1 MPIQNVNINNVSM
14 DYFLR
19 GTEAAKPKNAP
30 QVPQEAQAGANA
42 VVAPELEA
50 AGKMVSQLDVLLMKD
65 AKNSTKS
72 LSGKQIN
79 RTFQKLVSD
88 GALSADSLK
97 LLAKTAD
104 TAKNTLK
111 ELDKFTGKQLA
122 EAFDK
127 NGNFDASTKVGKAI
141 AAAVKSQ
148 EDLSDLLAQ
157 LGKSLY
163 AMSCNEEKIRQ
174 ANPRFDLACQMRDF
188 ALHLAA
194 QGENADPNVKA
205 ILKAKVDELL
215 PRQALA
221 MHGTADALATVNEEV
236 SGKLRPL
243 AERIDAF
250 RSNPSATIGTDEFN
264 ALQSDI
270 EKMKA
275 ALTDIRKNGIAVAGG
290 KIVVANDIMK
300 ALEKGVAKAE
310 ELFRSARHEVM
321 QKVIANYVETAKSV
335 LKEDVGYE
343 RDTVDASKIKNKAII
358 YVIRDVT
365 GVKTVAVT
373 SSPVRPT
380 SPATSSPSSLAEK
393 EIIW

>member
-1 MPIQNVNINNVSM
+1 MPVQNVNINNVSM

-19 GTEAAKPKNAP
+19 GAEAAKPKNAP

-50 AGKMVSQLDVLLMKD
+50 AGKMVSQLDVLLMKA
-65 AKNSTKS
+65 AKTSTKS
-72 LSGKQIN
+72 LSGKQVEKKL
-79 RTFQKLVSD
+79 QKLVSD

-104 TAKNTLK
+104 TAAKKLK

-141 AAAVKSQ
+141 AAAVKAQ
-148 EDLSDLLAQ
+148 EDISDLLAQ
-157 LGKSLY
+157 LGKSLD
-163 AMSCNEEKIRQ
+163 AMSRHDAAMRQ
-174 ANPRFDLACQMRDF
+174 ANSKFKGVDEVLLNEVNDLRQLCDRRATEINTLAYQMQGF
-188 ALHLAA
+188 AMHLVAN
-194 QGENADPNVKA
+194 GEDADPNVKA
-205 ILKAKVDELL
+205 ILAAKVNELL

-275 ALTDIRKNGIAVAGG
+275 ALTEERHRRRRREDGG
-290 KIVVANDIMK
+290 REGHHERPREGSRQGRGT
-300 ALEKGVAKAE
+300 LQGRPPRGHAE
-310 ELFRSARHEVM
+310 
-321 QKVIANYVETAKSV
+321 
-335 LKEDVGYE
+335 GYRQLRRNRE
-343 RDTVDASKIKNKAII
+343 IGAQGGRRLRT
-358 YVIRDVT
+358 RL
-365 GVKTVAVT
+365 
-373 SSPVRPT
+373 RPR
-380 SPATSSPSSLAEK
+380 
-393 EIIW
+393 